1 MYLSIYLSHVS
12 IYLSITGA
20 PTVVFHIYMTLKNVY
35 GDVDRR
41 GRENSGF
48 PGKVPLVDRCP
59 SLTHEQKRAV
69 HVYDLQNTVVPK
81 IYMCGLS
88 SAIN

>member
-1 MYLSIYLSHVS
+1 MCIY
-12 IYLSITGA
+12 TGA
-20 PTVVFHIYMTLKNVY
+20 PTVVFRIYIIYKNIY

-48 PGKVPLVDRCP
+48 PGKVPLVDRWP

-81 IYMCGLS
+81 FYMWF
-88 SAIN
+88 